1 MKPPK
6 QTIRSHNRTTELD
19 AAEYADR
26 LESWASVSMQNLCR
40 AYRGAPPEV
49 QALLLARPVF
59 VAALS
64 WDSNRPEQH

>member
-6 QTIRSHNRTTELD
+6 QTLRAHNRTTTLD

-40 AYRGAPPEV
+40 AYRDAPPEV
-49 QALLLARPVF
+49 QAQLLARPVF

-64 WDSNRPEQH
+64 WEGTKCGT